1 MKILVVDDEK
11 LLVKGITFNLQNEG
25 YEVEAAYDGVSAVEL
40 VRRGD
45 FDLVILDW
53 MMPEKSGSEACMEI
67 RTFSDV
73 PVIMLTAKSE
83 DSDKIMGF
91 ACGADDYVT
100 KPFNIMELKARIR
113 ALLRRSAG
121 NKRKEQE
128 SSRLRCGDF
137 TLDMS
142 QRVALRGGRVV
153 DLTAKEY
160 DLLEILM
167 KNVCHVFSREK
178 LMDQVW
184 GYTYAGD
191 YRTVD
196 VHIRRLREKL
206 EPDPAQPKY
215 IMTKWGVGY
224 YFQDEE
230 QSAI

>member
-25 YEVEAAYDGVSAVEL
+25 YEVEAAYDGVTAVDL
-40 VRRGD
+40 ARRES
-45 FDLVILDW
+45 FDLIILDW
-53 MMPEKSGSEACMEI
+53 MMPGKSGSEACMEI

-100 KPFNIMELKARIR
+100 KPFNIMELKARIS
-113 ALLRRSAG
+113 ALV
-121 NKRKEQE
+121 KK
-128 SSRLRCGDF
+128 GDVICIIEAMK
-137 TLDMS
+137 LMNEIAADEDGEVVDMS
-142 QRVALRGGRVV
+142 P
-153 DLTAKEY
+153 KEY
-160 DLLEILM
+160 DLLEVLM
-167 KNVCHVFSREK
+167 KNPRRVFSREK

-206 EPDPAQPKY
+206 EPDPAQPQY
-215 IMTKWGVGY
+215 ILTKWGVGY
-224 YFQDEE
+224 YFQDEK
-230 QSAI
+230 

>member
-25 YEVEAAYDGVSAVEL
+25 YEVEAAYDGATAVEL
-40 VRRGD
+40 ARRGD
-45 FDLVILDW
+45 FDLIILDW
-53 MMPEKSGSEACMEI
+53 MMPEKSGSEVCMEI

-73 PVIMLTAKSE
+73 PIIMLTAKSE

-100 KPFNIMELKARIR
+100 KPFNILELKARIR
-113 ALLRRSAG
+113 ALLRRASG
-121 NKRKEQE
+121 SRRQQKE
-128 SSRLRCGDF
+128 SSLLECRGF

-142 QRVALRGGRVV
+142 QRVALREGRVV

-160 DLLEILM
+160 ELLEVLM
-167 KNVCHVFSREK
+167 KNPRHVFSREK
-178 LMDQVW
+178 LMDRVW

-215 IMTKWGVGY
+215 ILTKWGVGY

-230 QSAI
+230 QSAV

>member
-25 YEVEAAYDGVSAVEL
+25 YEVEAAYDGATAVEL
-40 VRRGD
+40 ARRGD
-45 FDLVILDW
+45 FDLIILDW
-53 MMPEKSGSEACMEI
+53 MMPKKSGSEACMEI

-73 PVIMLTAKSE
+73 PIIMLTAKSE

-100 KPFNIMELKARIR
+100 KPFNILELKARIR
-113 ALLRRSAG
+113 ALLRRASG
-121 NKRKEQE
+121 SRRQQKE
-128 SSRLRCGDF
+128 SSLLECRGF

-142 QRVALRGGRVV
+142 QRVALREGRVV

-160 DLLEILM
+160 ELLEVLM
-167 KNVCHVFSREK
+167 KNPRHVFSREK
-178 LMDQVW
+178 LMDRVW

-215 IMTKWGVGY
+215 ILTKWGVGY

-230 QSAI
+230 QSAV

>member
-25 YEVEAAYDGVSAVEL
+25 YEVETAYDGVTAVDL
-40 VRRGD
+40 ARRES
-45 FDLVILDW
+45 FDLIILDW
-53 MMPEKSGSEACMEI
+53 MMPGKSGSEACMEI
-67 RTFSDV
+67 RSFSDV

-113 ALLRRSAG
+113 ALLRRSTGA
-121 NKRKEQE
+121 RRREQE
-128 SSRLRCGDF
+128 SSRIACGDF
-137 TLDMS
+137 VLDMG
-142 QRVALRGGRVV
+142 QRVALCGGRVV

-160 DLLEILM
+160 DLLEVLM
-167 KNVCHVFSREK
+167 KIPRRVFSREK

-206 EPDPAQPKY
+206 EPDPAQPQY
-215 IMTKWGVGY
+215 ILTKWGVGY
-224 YFQDEE
+224 YFQDEK
-230 QSAI
+230 

>member
-25 YEVEAAYDGVSAVEL
+25 YEVEAAYDGATAVEL
-40 VRRGD
+40 ARRGD
-45 FDLVILDW
+45 FDLIILDG

-73 PVIMLTAKSE
+73 PIIMLTAKSE

-100 KPFNIMELKARIR
+100 KPFNILELKARIR
-113 ALLRRSAG
+113 ALLRRASG
-121 NKRKEQE
+121 SRRQQKE
-128 SSRLRCGDF
+128 SSLLECRGF

-142 QRVALRGGRVV
+142 QRVALREGRVV

-160 DLLEILM
+160 ELLEVLM
-167 KNVCHVFSREK
+167 KNPRHVFSREK
-178 LMDQVW
+178 LMDRVW

-215 IMTKWGVGY
+215 ILTKWGVGY

-230 QSAI
+230 QSAV

>member
-1 MKILVVDDEK
+1 MVDDEK

-25 YEVEAAYDGVSAVEL
+25 YEVEAAYDGATAVEL
-40 VRRGD
+40 ARRGD
-45 FDLVILDW
+45 FDLIILDW

-73 PVIMLTAKSE
+73 PIIMLTAKSE

-100 KPFNIMELKARIR
+100 KPFNILELKARIR
-113 ALLRRSAG
+113 ALLRRASG
-121 NKRKEQE
+121 SRRQQKE
-128 SSRLRCGDF
+128 SSLLECRGF

-142 QRVALRGGRVV
+142 QRVALREGRVV

-160 DLLEILM
+160 ELLEVLM
-167 KNVCHVFSREK
+167 KNPRHVFSREK
-178 LMDQVW
+178 LMDRVW

-215 IMTKWGVGY
+215 ILTKWGVGY

-230 QSAI
+230 QSAV

>member
-25 YEVEAAYDGVSAVEL
+25 YEVEAAYDGVTAVDMA
-40 VRRGD
+40 RREE
-45 FDLVILDW
+45 FDLIILDW
-53 MMPEKSGSEACMEI
+53 MMPGKSGSEACMEI

-73 PVIMLTAKSE
+73 PIIMLTAKSE

-100 KPFNIMELKARIR
+100 KPFNILELKARIR
-113 ALLRRSAG
+113 ALLRRSGAQAQ
-121 NKRKEQE
+121 REQRRSLLTVGE
-128 SSRLRCGDF
+128 VS
-137 TLDMS
+137 LDTK
-142 QRVALRGGRVV
+142 QRVAIRDGRTIE
-153 DLTAKEY
+153 LTAKEY
-160 DLLEILM
+160 DLLELLM
-167 KNVCHVFSREK
+167 QHPRRVFSREQ

-206 EPDPAQPKY
+206 EPAPATPVY
-215 IMTKWGVGY
+215 IITKWGVGY
-224 YFQDEE
+224 YFKGESQP
-230 QSAI
+230 AI